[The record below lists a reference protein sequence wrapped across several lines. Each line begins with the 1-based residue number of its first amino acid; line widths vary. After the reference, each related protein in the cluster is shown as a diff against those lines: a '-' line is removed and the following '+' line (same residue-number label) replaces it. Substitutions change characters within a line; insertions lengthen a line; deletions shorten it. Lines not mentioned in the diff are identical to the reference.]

1 MTDKIW
7 IRDRVK
13 SLISLNFPSIFLSF
27 FSSFFY
33 LFIATTVPV
42 LSAFT
47 QRGKPYIIYYVL
59 VNLEGVVVWGGGGPR
74 VPDLRE

>member
-27 FSSFFY
+27 FSSFFFY
-33 LFIATTVPV
+33 LSYATTVPIM
-42 LSAFT
+42 SAFT

-59 VNLEGVVVWGGGGPR
+59 VNLEGVVVLGGEG
-74 VPDLRE
+74 VPGSRT